1 MDFRNQYQGSTE
13 NPPKDR
19 FSISVK
25 KDEYLQEIQKS
36 KRYTISLAFQ
46 KNKFQRIGNLQK
58 RRYNLLNADTIQT
71 HNINKITSAD
81 YLKNLLIDIKSNDQ
95 NACYA
100 GLVSL
105 RVTSEQGYL

>member
-36 KRYTISLAFQ
+36 KRYTISLAF
-46 KNKFQRIGNLQK
+46 
-58 RRYNLLNADTIQT
+58 
-71 HNINKITSAD
+71 
-81 YLKNLLIDIKSNDQ
+81 
-95 NACYA
+95 
-100 GLVSL
+100 
-105 RVTSEQGYL
+105 